1 MSKVYYVEF
10 TESIEMNVK
19 SEKHF
24 YFGSKTPIYDTFSAE
39 QLRISTSI
47 YSSFSHR
54 EKTVRKE

>member
-10 TESIEMNVK
+10 TESREMNVK
-19 SEKHF
+19 SKHF